1 MNGINAL
8 LATHHLCTHWPMLSV
23 DYQSVDDFVV
33 IGYTESLTKQ
43 INNSNLVKFFVCVC
57 MNVWKDVMYAHVYI
71 ISRVEI
77 FAFFHLYYIYIY
89 LYIYIWTTAYHNG
102 CNLFM
107 QGLNLYLI
115 HYWLPF
121 YPRPVLAFGYCRC
134 LRLSVCVCV
143 RPCVNHEL
151 VRAITHDPYQLGSP
165 NLDRKCKRPWLRS
178 LLFLGVI
185 DLNLQGQI

>member
-1 MNGINAL
+1 MYCVHCVPCWLTFWGHGSKVNVPTQEKVMIFFLVIFKIN
-8 LATHHLCTHWPMLSV
+8 
-23 DYQSVDDFVV
+23 
-33 IGYTESLTKQ
+33 E
-43 INNSNLVKFFVCVC
+43 NLVW
-57 MNVWKDVMYAHVYI
+57 NVLRWVVA
-71 ISRVEI
+71 ISSVFTEI
-77 FAFFHLYYIYIY
+77 QTLEIYTY
-89 LYIYIWTTAYHNG
+89 FCLD
-102 CNLFM
+102 CFC
-107 QGLNLYLI
+107 
-115 HYWLPF
+115 

-185 DLNLQGQI
+185 DLDLQGQI